1 MCRKGLDRHKS
12 LAFPN
17 GGSYNYFN
25 KSDGGELVR
34 QAEEGETF
42 DPIPDLDNANV
53 GKSGNTVYIVECEY
67 FGRLPIGRLLF
78 CWRRTRRI

>member
-34 QAEEGETF
+34 QAERKVRPSTQYLIWIM
-42 DPIPDLDNANV
+42 P
-53 GKSGNTVYIVECEY
+53 T
-67 FGRLPIGRLLF
+67 
-78 CWRRTRRI
+78 